1 MNKLQPRP
9 DHESTAEHTPR
20 IPPSRPKSESAA
32 AGRPWYRE
40 RWPWLLMLMPGL
52 AVVGGIFTA
61 YLAVTTNHALV
72 VDEYWREG
80 KAINRSLAKEA
91 HAQALG
97 LQLRLKPTP
106 EGLQLKVDD
115 AQGRPWASPSPV
127 RVHWIHPTFAGRDA
141 QTLAYPL
148 GDGKYLASQFSQF
161 KWPAEGRWQ
170 VMVED
175 SGGAWRAKAT
185 WSASEKEVVIQP

>member
-1 MNKLQPRP
+1 MSNSQPRP
-9 DHESTAEHTPR
+9 NLKSSAADTLRVQPLRAS
-20 IPPSRPKSESAA
+20 SESPA
-32 AGRPWYRE
+32 AGLPWYRQS
-40 RWPWLLMLMPGL
+40 WPWLLMLMPGL
-52 AVVGGIFTA
+52 AVVGGVFTA

-106 EGLQLKVDD
+106 EGLQLNVE
-115 AQGRPWASPSPV
+115 AQGRPWSSPYPV
-127 RVHWIHPTFAGRDA
+127 RVQWIHPTLAGRDLQASA
-141 QTLAYPL
+141 QPL
-148 GDGKYLASQFSQF
+148 GEGEYLARHF
-161 KWPAEGRWQ
+161 KWPDEGRWQ

-175 SGGAWRAKAT
+175 AAGAWRAKAL
-185 WSASEKEVVIQP
+185 WSASEDEMVIQP